1 MSSSVL
7 LKGAVYDQ
15 KVVLKVLLDREAQRP
30 SPKMTEKL
38 IRAICSTWFHSP
50 PEEMIKVVIWDTN
63 SKACLPPS
71 IPAQSLWPNRLC
83 KRECNVRS
91 MYYRTCWTPISH
103 FLYRQYVDN
112 IDDKK
117 SVLRFLSNM
126 FWNDWKRKLQIHGRL
141 TSLGAWYWLLFQS
154 NYCSS
159 SWFSFLKLLC
169 YENVWLWWLRF
180 VVVGTAQQMV
190 GQPRHSTQKAAI

>member
-50 PEEMIKVVIWDTN
+50 PEEMIKVIIWDTN

-71 IPAQSLWPNRLC
+71 IPAQSLWPNLLC
-83 KRECNVRS
+83 KRECNMRS

-117 SVLRFLSNM
+117 VF
-126 FWNDWKRKLQIHGRL
+126 FDFCQICFEM
-141 TSLGAWYWLLFQS
+141 T
-154 NYCSS
+154 
-159 SWFSFLKLLC
+159 
-169 YENVWLWWLRF
+169 ENVNYKYMAVWLHWEHGIDYCF
-180 VVVGTAQQMV
+180 NQTTAV
-190 GQPRHSTQKAAI
+190 RVDSPF